1 MRFSHVNMGFFSQHG
16 ILKKSHVNMEHLF
29 LMVVL
34 TALTTIEGRLT
45 TSLSSLDNLLQPLEA
60 SLATLPNRAERTN
73 TAMRRRPRRPL
84 SLQAFIALPAPQVR
98 KQAQRQRSA
107 LPPLMMQQTAS
118 MHSWGSPAPTW
129 SKTSTEAVSI
139 NQPFIVLTETKFSYR
154 YIPVWA
160 RYSPHRT
167 RVEAHAN
174 LLSP

>member
-1 MRFSHVNMGFFSQHG
+1 MKSGKKSHFDMRFSHVNMGFFSEHG

-29 LMVVL
+29 LMAVL

-60 SLATLPNRAERTN
+60 SLATRPNRAERTN

-84 SLQAFIALPAPQVR
+84 SLQAFVALPAPQVR
-98 KQAQRQRSA
+98 KQAQRQRSG

-129 SKTSTEAVSI
+129 SKTSSEAVS
-139 NQPFIVLTETKFSYR
+139 PAHGPWRS
-154 YIPVWA
+154 
-160 RYSPHRT
+160 RT
-167 RVEAHAN
+167 RDPRSR
-174 LLSP
+174 LTISSTSQPS